1 MPEFQVPLLADHHSH
16 PLLYAALQKA
26 VDLSEVFDL
35 EEACDLISQAAAKDD
50 QLTVAHGWKDQ
61 RFNFSVDRLAQ
72 LPPLAIFNV
81 SLHQLLMN
89 SKGRNLLTQTYGDD
103 IHQIDDRLW
112 YETHL
117 PTVLNWFANLTGSAE
132 ALHNFYDH
140 LERLGVWSAEEMLL
154 VDEREI
160 EWFQTTELIDRTK
173 FWSAPETFAT
183 LSQAARHVVTGLK
196 FFTDGALGARS
207 AAIQQP
213 YSDAPTSEANR
224 GMLIHS
230 DSQLLRQFGLASQ
243 TQKSIAIHAIGDRA
257 IEQTLTTLERLG
269 GSRDQF
275 PNIRLEHAQLIN
287 LQQAKR
293 AKQMG
298 VVLSMQ
304 PNFNS
309 DSVDYKDRLPVD
321 YPARNNPF
329 RMLIDQVE
337 FQPGVDLLFG
347 SDGMPH
353 GAKFALQQ
361 ALFPKHEQQRLTLDE
376 FVAGY
381 GSQTAQMFHVSV
393 DPPNQQPGNAL

>member
-35 EEACDLISQAAAKDD
+35 EEACDLISESAGDSI

-61 RFNFSVDRLAQ
+61 RFEFPSQRLEQ
-72 LPPLAIFNV
+72 LPPLAVFNV
-81 SLHQLLMN
+81 SLHQLLIN
-89 SKGRNLLTQTYGDD
+89 SQGQSLLAKTYGDL
-103 IHQIDDRLW
+103 IHQVSNRRW
-112 YETHL
+112 YESHL
-117 PTVLNWFANLTGSAE
+117 PTVLNWFAHLTGSAE
-132 ALHNFYDH
+132 SLHQFYGH
-140 LERLGVWSAEEMLL
+140 LEALGVWSAEEMLL
-154 VDEREI
+154 VGEQEI
-160 EWFQTTELIDRTK
+160 EWFQATELIERTK
-173 FWSAPETFAT
+173 FWSAPETFDM
-183 LSQAARHVVTGLK
+183 LSHGARDAVTGLK

-207 AAIQQP
+207 AALQSP
-213 YSDAPTSEANR
+213 YSDVSAPKSNH

-230 DSQLLRQFGLASQ
+230 DSQLLKQLGSASH

-269 GSRDQF
+269 PSRNQF
-275 PNIRLEHAQLIN
+275 PKIRLEHAQLIN
-287 LQQAKR
+287 LQQAQR
-293 AKQMG
+293 AKRMG
-298 VVLSMQ
+298 LILSMQ

-353 GAKFALQQ
+353 GAAFALQQ
-361 ALFPKHEQQRLTLDE
+361 ALFPQHEQQRLSLDE

-381 GSQTAQMFHVSV
+381 GSQSAQTFRVSI
-393 DPPNQQPGNAL
+393 DPPNELPDSDV